1 MNQGLESENRSWSRE
16 EIDRTFR
23 AILVD
28 ALGVDDDK
36 IVPEASLVYDLGAE
50 SIDFLDIGFRVQQTF
65 GVEIPSKA
73 IQAKVFSWRNL
84 GELRRILEQRYA
96 LQVSPEEMK
105 QFQAKGISEVL
116 QWLADKQRVPLHN
129 GEAKKVAAEL
139 ADRLVDEVESMGFR
153 ASLIDRDDVIHMLQ
167 ENLNSPKIAEAMLRL
182 FSVGAMVDFI
192 ASKVGDA
199 AINR

>member
-1 MNQGLESENRSWSRE
+1 MNQVLESTNRSWSRE
-16 EIDRTFR
+16 EIDTTFR
-23 AILVD
+23 SILVD

-36 IVPEASLVYDLGAE
+36 VVPEASLVHDLGAE

-65 GVEIPSKA
+65 GVEIPNKA
-73 IQAKVFSWRNL
+73 IQTKVLSWRNL
-84 GELRRILEQRYA
+84 GELRKILEERYG

-116 QWLADKQRVPLHN
+116 QWLAEKQGFSLQN
-129 GEAKKVAAEL
+129 GEAKEVAAEL
-139 ADRLVDEVESMGFR
+139 ADRLADEVESIGFR

-182 FSVGAMVDFI
+182 FSVGAIVDFI
-192 ASKVGDA
+192 ASRVGDA
-199 AINR
+199 PINR